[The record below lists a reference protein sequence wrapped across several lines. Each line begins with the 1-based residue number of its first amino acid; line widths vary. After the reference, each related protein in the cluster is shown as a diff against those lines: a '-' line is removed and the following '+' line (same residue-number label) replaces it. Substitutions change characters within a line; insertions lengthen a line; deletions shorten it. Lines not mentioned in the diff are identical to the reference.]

1 MEKSLKL
8 FNLNMKLEAFIQSI
22 DTEKEPPNDISNG
35 LKALWWEKKEI
46 GKNQD
51 IAQEMMSTDGSWI
64 HAYLHRVEGDLGNAA
79 YWYNRAGK
87 PIKRNEDQNEE
98 WNKSWKHCWVVIP
111 DPGSITNYFAITKK
125 KKPISF

>member
-46 GKNQD
+46 GKNHM
-51 IAQEMMSTDGSWI
+51 I
-64 HAYLHRVEGDLGNAA
+64 LH
-79 YWYNRAGK
+79 
-87 PIKRNEDQNEE
+87 KR
-98 WNKSWKHCWVVIP
+98 
-111 DPGSITNYFAITKK
+111 
-125 KKPISF
+125 